1 MVIHKK
7 MMDMKKFQFK
17 YKAVAGALITLT
29 VIYSCNKF
37 LDKPPVGS
45 LLGGTLSNKAG
56 VDGLLIGAYSM
67 LDGWNNT
74 GNQFG
79 SPYGTGLDNSPF
91 GGYASDDAYK
101 GSNTTDQAPD
111 APSIENHSV
120 TASIGYLEQ
129 KWQCD
134 YNGVQRA
141 NDAIREIPL
150 VTDGSVTPAHAAEVI
165 AEARFLRGVF
175 HMDAAKVWRNIPY
188 INETRTYVA
197 GNLNVG
203 NPGPIWDSIEA
214 DFTAA
219 MAVLPKTQS
228 EIGRANFYAAE
239 AFLAKALIF
248 DHQYATA
255 LPLLTDVITNGVTSS
270 GAAFK
275 LGPYEDNF
283 DASHRNNPESV
294 FCVQMTVDDGSGG
307 QNSNPADILNFAA
320 GTYTGCC
327 GFYQP
332 SYTLANAFKT
342 DANGLPMFQIDA
354 ATGFPTYNDV
364 DLPNDNN
371 YNLDKTGLYRF
382 QDPVSKAFSGL
393 PFTTPNNPLDPRID
407 WTLGRR
413 DIPYLDWGLCGG
425 EQWSRGDIVPY
436 NPIKN
441 VFWHNAQ
448 ATTSENSVWG
458 ATNQGTA
465 INYNLIR
472 FADVILWRA
481 ECYVESN
488 QLDLAQADVNTV
500 RNRMAAHPEYWVHTY
515 VNNADPSKG
524 FTATPAANY
533 QIGLYGPAGTGF
545 TANGQAYARAA
556 VYMERQLELGM
567 EGHRFFDLQRYDAI
581 FGGPAGAGYMAGVEN
596 AHIKADTRAVLP
608 AAPSVY
614 HPNPV
619 LTGAVFTAG
628 LNEIYPIPQNEID
641 VEGGPLKQNTGY

>member
-1 MVIHKK
+1 MVKHKK
-7 MMDMKKFQFK
+7 VIDMKKFQFK

-29 VIYSCNKF
+29 VIYSCSKF

-45 LLGGTLSNKAG
+45 LSANVLASKAG

-74 GNQFG
+74 YNQYS
-79 SPYGTGLDNSPF
+79 SPYGTGLDNPSF

-120 TASIGYLEQ
+120 TASIGYVEQ
-129 KWQCD
+129 KYQAD
-134 YNGVQRA
+134 YNGIQRA

-150 VTDGSVTPAHAAEVI
+150 VTDGSVTPEHAAEVI

-175 HMDAAKVWRNIPY
+175 HFDAAKVWRNVPY
-188 INETRTYVA
+188 VNETVTYAA
-197 GNLNVG
+197 GNYNVP

-228 EIGRANFYAAE
+228 DIGRANFYAAE

-255 LPLLTDVITNGVTSS
+255 LPLLTDVINNGVTSS

-294 FCVQMTVDDGSGG
+294 FCIQMTVNDGSGG
-307 QNSNPADILNFAA
+307 QNSNPGDILNFAA

-342 DANGLPMFQIDA
+342 DPTGLPMFQTDP
-354 ATGFPTYNDV
+354 ATGFPLYNVV
-364 DLPNDNN
+364 DLPNDH
-371 YNLDKTGLYRF
+371 GL
-382 QDPVSKAFSGL
+382 QPTD
-393 PFTTPNNPLDPRID
+393 PFTPPSNNLDPRID

-413 DIPYLDWGLCGG
+413 GIPYLDWGLCGG
-425 EQWSRGDIVPY
+425 EAWSRGDIVPY

-448 ATTSENSVWG
+448 LTTSENSVWG

-472 FADVILWRA
+472 LADVYLWRA
-481 ECYVESN
+481 ECYVEAN
-488 QLDLAQADVNTV
+488 KLLEAQNDVDTV

-515 VNNADPSKG
+515 VNNADPTKG
-524 FTATPAANY
+524 FTNTPAANY
-533 QIGLYGPAGTGF
+533 VIALYGNVAGKGF
-545 TANGQAYARAA
+545 AANGQAYARAA
-556 VYMERQLELGM
+556 VYMERQLEFGM

-581 FGGPAGAGYMAGVEN
+581 YGGPAGANYMANVEN
-596 AHIKADTRAVLP
+596 AHIKADCRAP
-608 AAPSVY
+608 

-628 LNEIYPIPQNEID
+628 TNELYPLPQNEID
-641 VEGGPLKQNTGY
+641 LEAGKLKQNPNY